1 MANETA
7 QWTTSDDAQ
16 WTDDQWIDDIYLVYV
31 RRYLYFAQRDFYG
44 IFDPRRFYAPFDPRE
59 FWNQWANTYDESSVT
74 TYAVNETEW
83 SFSVPGGIY
92 TSGQSLTISGVP
104 DNVTLYYT
112 TDGSTPDNTDTT
124 YTGTINITE
133 NTTVK
138 IIGYTDQTG
147 WDPSDVIT
155 TTYEFEV
162 DETAWSFS
170 VPGGTYSS
178 EQSLTISGVPDNV
191 TLYYTTDGSAP
202 DETDTTYTGTI
213 NIDENTTLKIIGYK
227 DGWTTSDVITT
238 TYEFE
243 VDETAWSPSVPGGTY
258 SAPQSITIS
267 DIQNGVTIYYTTD
280 GSTPDETDTAYNGTP
295 ISITETT
302 TLKLIGYKGGWGTS
316 DVLSVTYTIVT
327 EAAEPSFDPPGATYN
342 MEQTVTMTTTTPGA
356 TIYYTTDGTNPT
368 DEDTEYSGP
377 ITIDENTA
385 LRAIA
390 YADGYDPSDV
400 HYEYY
405 HLKVLSP
412 TLDPAFGSYG
422 SRQLMTL
429 TPVTDGSTAYH
440 NIGGGFPLSSVS
452 PVAINQT
459 YVVSYRADKVNWG
472 PSDTLSGT
480 YDLSGVGW
488 DSIYDDNDWT
498 KINGMIWFGSYWRT
512 TASPATLQ
520 SKNTNNPDSWSY
532 KFEPAKM
539 KISFTRVGGPPYFN
553 NVTITDP
560 NGLTLANVNNYT
572 SGSEINLSYPEGY
585 VCIYRIALTYMG
597 GYFNVTDIQF
607 FVE

>member
-1 MANETA
+1 M
-7 QWTTSDDAQ
+7 TT
-16 WTDDQWIDDIYLVYV
+16 
-31 RRYLYFAQRDFYG
+31 RYLSKYLQTSVYDLESLHKNSLRVTDVKYLQALR
-44 IFDPRRFYAPFDPRE
+44 IPFIVE
-59 FWNQWANTYDESSVT
+59 V
-74 TYAVNETEW
+74 
-83 SFSVPGGIY
+83 SVPGGIY
-92 TSGQSLTISGVP
+92 YSIRYITPSGGGGDHYVPNFYYTTDGSTPTTESPTVSGEDTIPLNKSMVLKIAPYISGYGLGKIQTFEYECVVEDP
-104 DNVTLYYT
+104 VVSVEGGTYTEPQSVNISTTVTGTSIHYT
-112 TDGSTPDNTDTT
+112 TDGSTPDN
-124 YTGTINITE
+124 
-133 NTTVK
+133 
-138 IIGYTDQTG
+138 
-147 WDPSDVIT
+147 
-155 TTYEFEV
+155 
-162 DETAWSFS
+162 
-170 VPGGTYSS
+170 
-178 EQSLTISGVPDNV
+178 
-191 TLYYTTDGSAP
+191 
-202 DETDTTYTGTI
+202 TDTTYTGTI

-327 EAAEPSFDPPGATYN
+327 EAAEPSFDPTGATYN
-342 MEQTVTMTTTTPGA
+342 VEQTVTMTTTTPGA